1 MCLLAYNIILSV
13 KCNENDTHCLVSRK
27 YYAPCLLSIM
37 AKRSINSSSRN
48 CHNSLVVQR
57 TESKNLAEF
66 TCNMK
71 NIAIYLNDI
80 SIYVHSTYAD
90 FQFWCILKI
99 GSCKNKP
106 GLNIFQNFWIQETCR
121 LLFISFIASLL
132 FMVTIMLWL
141 SNLRVCLT
149 FVKS

>member
-57 TESKNLAEF
+57 TESKSLAEF
-66 TCNMK
+66 ICNMK
-71 NIAIYLNDI
+71 NITVYLNDI
-80 SIYVHSTYAD
+80 PISVNSTKTFERIDSIYI
-90 FQFWCILKI
+90 CIHRLFYDLELNIYKYLKI
-99 GSCKNKP
+99 MRADS
-106 GLNIFQNFWIQETCR
+106 
-121 LLFISFIASLL
+121 
-132 FMVTIMLWL
+132 
-141 SNLRVCLT
+141 
-149 FVKS
+149 

>member
-57 TESKNLAEF
+57 TESKSLAEF
-66 TCNMK
+66 ICNMK
-71 NIAIYLNDI
+71 NITIYLNDI
-80 SIYVHSTYAD
+80 PISVNSIALILNIDVSWKLFHVKINQASTY
-90 FQFWCILKI
+90 F
-99 GSCKNKP
+99 
-106 GLNIFQNFWIQETCR
+106 R
-121 LLFISFIASLL
+121 
-132 FMVTIMLWL
+132 
-141 SNLRVCLT
+141 T
-149 FVKS
+149 FGYRRPAVFFSSHL

>member
-57 TESKNLAEF
+57 TESKSLAEF
-66 TCNMK
+66 ICNMK
-71 NIAIYLNDI
+71 NITIYLNDI
-80 SIYVHSTYAD
+80 
-90 FQFWCILKI
+90 
-99 GSCKNKP
+99 P
-106 GLNIFQNFWIQETCR
+106 
-121 LLFISFIASLL
+121 ISANSIASIPNIDVSWKLFHVKMNQASKYFRTFGYRRPAVFFSSLL
-132 FMVTIMLWL
+132 
-141 SNLRVCLT
+141 
-149 FVKS
+149 

>member
-57 TESKNLAEF
+57 TESKSLAEF
-66 TCNMK
+66 ICNMK
-71 NIAIYLNDI
+71 NITIYLKDI
-80 SIYVHSTYAD
+80 AISVNSKKHSSI
-90 FQFWCILKI
+90 
-99 GSCKNKP
+99 P
-106 GLNIFQNFWIQETCR
+106 NIDVSWK
-121 LLFISFIASLL
+121 LFHVKMNQASKYFRTFGYRRPAVFFSSLL
-132 FMVTIMLWL
+132 
-141 SNLRVCLT
+141 
-149 FVKS
+149 

>member
-57 TESKNLAEF
+57 TESKSLAEF
-66 TCNMK
+66 ICNMK
-71 NIAIYLNDI
+71 NIIIYIKDI
-80 SIYVHSTYAD
+80 PISVNSTKTPIPNTEVS
-90 FQFWCILKI
+90 WK
-99 GSCKNKP
+99 
-106 GLNIFQNFWIQETCR
+106 
-121 LLFISFIASLL
+121 LFHVKMNQASKYFRTFGYRRPAVFFSSLL
-132 FMVTIMLWL
+132 
-141 SNLRVCLT
+141 
-149 FVKS
+149 

>member
-57 TESKNLAEF
+57 TESKSLAEF
-66 TCNMK
+66 ICNMK
-71 NIAIYLNDI
+71 NITIYLKDI
-80 SIYVHSTYAD
+80 AISVN
-90 FQFWCILKI
+90 
-99 GSCKNKP
+99 NKK
-106 GLNIFQNFWIQETCR
+106 T
-121 LLFISFIASLL
+121 LFAPIPDIDVS
-132 FMVTIMLWL
+132 
-141 SNLRVCLT
+141 
-149 FVKS
+149 